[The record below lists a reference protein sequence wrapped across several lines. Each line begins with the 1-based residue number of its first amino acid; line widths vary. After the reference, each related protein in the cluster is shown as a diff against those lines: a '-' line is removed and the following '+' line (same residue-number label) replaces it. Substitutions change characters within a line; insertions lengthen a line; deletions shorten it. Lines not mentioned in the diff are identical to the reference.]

1 MNVKRLVVLALLLF
15 LAAHSLSAY
24 RLIYKEQLYELYHV
38 HFYQYP
44 ERIAENVK
52 WLQMSLDA
60 DFANPLYALAEIENK
75 TDWDRYRRLFMMHV
89 NLKLV
94 ELHLRWASKYN
105 KQAAYFYNAPWRDD
119 NLESLE
125 RAESLFEVALSYWE
139 EALRWS
145 EEAWQ
150 LQFVHLEEIQN
161 WADENHR
168 IETGELDY
176 EAIIGRHLQRL
187 ENVRAE
193 FEAMDEST
201 Y

>member
-1 MNVKRLVVLALLLF
+1 VKRFVALAMLTVFLVEG
-15 LAAHSLSAY
+15 AAAY

-38 HFYQYP
+38 QFYQYP
-44 ERIAENVK
+44 ERIAENVR
-52 WLQMSLDA
+52 WLEMALDA
-60 DFANPLYALAEIENK
+60 DFANPLYALAEIENR
-75 TDWDRYRRLFMMHV
+75 TEWDRYRRLFMMHV

-105 KQAAYFYNAPWRDD
+105 KRAAYFYNAPWRED

-125 RAESLFEVALSYWE
+125 RAESLFTVALAYWE
-139 EALRWS
+139 QALLWS
-145 EEAWQ
+145 ERAWE
-150 LQFVHLEEIQN
+150 LQMVHLEEIQM

-176 EAIIGRHLQRL
+176 AAIIGRHQERL
-187 ENVRAE
+187 EEVRAA
-193 FEAMDEST
+193 FEAMDENT

>member
-1 MNVKRLVVLALLLF
+1 MKRLLVIALVLF
-15 LAAHSLSAY
+15 LAADSVAAY

-52 WLQMSLDA
+52 WLQMALQA

-75 TDWDRYRRLFMMHV
+75 TEWERYRNLFMMHV

-105 KQAAYFYNAPWRDD
+105 KQVAYFYNAPWRDD

-125 RAESLFEVALSYWE
+125 RAESLFEVALAYWE
-139 EALRWS
+139 EALSWS

-176 EAIIGRHLQRL
+176 EAIIGRHLERL
-187 ENVRAE
+187 RAVRAE

>member
-1 MNVKRLVVLALLLF
+1 MKRALAGLVLVLF
-15 LAAHSLSAY
+15 LAQPGWSY
-24 RLIYKEQLYELYHV
+24 RLIYKEQLYELFHV
-38 HFYQYP
+38 QFYQYP

-52 WLQMSLDA
+52 WLQMALDA
-60 DFANPLYALAEIENK
+60 DFANPLYALAEIEDK
-75 TDWDRYRRLFMMHV
+75 TEWERYKRLFMMHV

-125 RAESLFEVALSYWE
+125 RAESLFNVALAYWKD
-139 EALRWS
+139 AVAWS
-145 EEAWQ
+145 EEAWK
-150 LQFVHLEEIQN
+150 LQTVHLEEIQK

-176 EAIIGRHLQRL
+176 EAIIARHQQRL
-187 ENVRAE
+187 EDVRAA
-193 FEAMDEST
+193 FEAMDENT

>member
-1 MNVKRLVVLALLLF
+1 VKRLLVIALVLF
-15 LAAHSLSAY
+15 LAADSLSAY

-38 HFYQYP
+38 QFYQYP

-52 WLQMSLDA
+52 WLQMALDA
-60 DFANPLYALAEIENK
+60 DFANPLYALAEIENR
-75 TDWDRYRRLFMMHV
+75 TEWERYRNLFMMHV

-105 KQAAYFYNAPWRDD
+105 KQVAYFYNAPWRDD

-125 RAESLFEVALSYWE
+125 RAESLFEVALAYWQ

-187 ENVRAE
+187 EAVRAE
-193 FEAMDEST
+193 FEAMDKNT

>member
-1 MNVKRLVVLALLLF
+1 VKRFVALAMLTVFLVEG
-15 LAAHSLSAY
+15 AAAY

-38 HFYQYP
+38 QFYQYP
-44 ERIAENVK
+44 ERIAENVR
-52 WLQMSLDA
+52 WLEMALDA
-60 DFANPLYALAEIENK
+60 DFANPLYALAEIENR
-75 TDWDRYRRLFMMHV
+75 TEWDRYRRLFMMHV

-105 KQAAYFYNAPWRDD
+105 KRAAYFYNAPWRKD

-125 RAESLFEVALSYWE
+125 RAESLFTVALAYWE
-139 EALRWS
+139 QALLWS
-145 EEAWQ
+145 ERAWE
-150 LQFVHLEEIQN
+150 LQMVHLEEIQM

-176 EAIIGRHLQRL
+176 AAIIGRHQERL
-187 ENVRAE
+187 EEVRAA
-193 FEAMDEST
+193 FEAMDENT

>member
-1 MNVKRLVVLALLLF
+1 MKRLLVLALVLF
-15 LAAHSLSAY
+15 LAADSLSAY

-38 HFYQYP
+38 QLYQYP
-44 ERIAENVK
+44 ERIAENVR
-52 WLQMSLDA
+52 WLQMTLDA

-75 TDWDRYRRLFMMHV
+75 TEWDRYRRLFMMHV

-150 LQFVHLEEIQN
+150 LQFVHLEEIQK

-176 EAIIGRHLQRL
+176 EAIIGRHRQRL
-187 ENVRAE
+187 EAVRGE
-193 FEAMDEST
+193 FEAMDENT

>member
-1 MNVKRLVVLALLLF
+1 MKRLLVLALVTVLF
-15 LAAHSLSAY
+15 TDAAGAY

-44 ERIAENVK
+44 ERIAENVR
-52 WLQMSLDA
+52 WLQMALDA
-60 DFANPLYALAEIENK
+60 DFANPLYALAEIEDK

-105 KQAAYFYNAPWRDD
+105 KRVAYFYNAPWRDD

-125 RAESLFEVALSYWE
+125 RAESLFEVALAYWE
-139 EALRWS
+139 EALEWS
-145 EEAWQ
+145 ARAWE
-150 LQFVHLEEIQN
+150 LRTVHLEEIQN
-161 WADENHR
+161 WEDENHR

-176 EAIIGRHLQRL
+176 AAIIARHRRRL
-187 ENVRAE
+187 EEVRAA
-193 FEAMDEST
+193 FEAMDENT

>member
-1 MNVKRLVVLALLLF
+1 VKRTLAALLLVCL
-15 LAAHSLSAY
+15 LAQPAWSY
-24 RLIYKEQLYELYHV
+24 RLIYKEQLYELFHV
-38 HFYQYP
+38 QFYQYP

-52 WLQMSLDA
+52 WLQMALDA
-60 DFANPLYALAEIENK
+60 DFANPLYALAEIE
-75 TDWDRYRRLFMMHV
+75 DRTEWERYKRLFMMHV

-125 RAESLFEVALSYWE
+125 RAESLFNVALAYWDD
-139 EALRWS
+139 AVAWS
-145 EEAWQ
+145 EEAWK
-150 LQFVHLEEIQN
+150 LQGVHLEEIQK

-176 EAIIGRHLQRL
+176 EAIIARHQQRL
-187 ENVRAE
+187 EETRAA
-193 FEAMDEST
+193 FEAMDENT

>member
-1 MNVKRLVVLALLLF
+1 V
-15 LAAHSLSAY
+15 
-24 RLIYKEQLYELYHV
+24 Q
-38 HFYQYP
+38 FYQYP
-44 ERIAENVK
+44 ERIAENVR
-52 WLQMSLDA
+52 WLQMALDA

-75 TDWDRYRRLFMMHV
+75 TEWDRYRRLFMMHV

-105 KQAAYFYNAPWRDD
+105 KQAAYFYNAPWRED

-125 RAESLFEVALSYWE
+125 RAESLFNVALAYWE

-145 EEAWQ
+145 AEAWE
-150 LQFVHLEEIQN
+150 LSTVHLEEIQK

-176 EAIIGRHLQRL
+176 EAIIGRHMQRL
-187 ENVRAE
+187 QEVRAA
-193 FEAMDEST
+193 FEAMDENT